1 MNSLSHVA
9 IIMDGNGRWAKE
21 RGKNRSSGH
30 EAGVKNIKKIIE
42 ITKKN
47 KIKYLTLFV
56 FSYDNWKRNKNE
68 VFFLF
73 RLLNNFIQKD
83 LKYLIKNKIKI
94 KFIGE
99 KNKLK
104 KSLLKNFKKIENLT
118 SKNFELTIILA
129 FNYSSRLEI
138 LNTLKKSLKK
148 KMNLKEI
155 NLNAITGNLYTRNIP
170 DPEILIRT
178 GGMNRLSDFLLWQLS
193 YTEIFFIKKLWPDFK
208 EIDYQKVINNYKK
221 IKRNFGSVND

>member
-68 VFFLF
+68 VFF
-73 RLLNNFIQKD
+73 FI
-83 LKYLIKNKIKI
+83 
-94 KFIGE
+94 
-99 KNKLK
+99 
-104 KSLLKNFKKIENLT
+104 
-118 SKNFELTIILA
+118 
-129 FNYSSRLEI
+129 
-138 LNTLKKSLKK
+138 
-148 KMNLKEI
+148 
-155 NLNAITGNLYTRNIP
+155 
-170 DPEILIRT
+170 
-178 GGMNRLSDFLLWQLS
+178 
-193 YTEIFFIKKLWPDFK
+193 
-208 EIDYQKVINNYKK
+208 
-221 IKRNFGSVND
+221 

>member
-1 MNSLSHVA
+1 MTIGSVTR
-9 IIMDGNGRWAKE
+9 MK
-21 RGKNRSSGH
+21 
-30 EAGVKNIKKIIE
+30 
-42 ITKKN
+42 
-47 KIKYLTLFV
+47 F
-56 FSYDNWKRNKNE
+56 
-68 VFFLF
+68 FFLF